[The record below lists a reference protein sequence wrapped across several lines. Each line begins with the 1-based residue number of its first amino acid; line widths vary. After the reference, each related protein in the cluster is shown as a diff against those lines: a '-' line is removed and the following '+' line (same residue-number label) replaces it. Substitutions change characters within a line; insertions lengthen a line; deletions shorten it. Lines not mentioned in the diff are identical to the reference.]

1 MPNDNIKTLY
11 VFDITQEKEVDET
24 TTRLEGDK
32 TINETVKVKKPFVT
46 HIAFKKI
53 SRAERE
59 DADIEKAS
67 WWNTYVKQGLMPEAV
82 LLKTYGNVGGILSD
96 DQKKQY
102 LDLRVKLKSKLE
114 EEVFMRTA
122 GAVDQEKADALSR
135 EIIVLRDEIIAFEQ
149 DQASF
154 FENTA
159 EAKARLKVVQFL
171 ILHLSYVRADENQ
184 PWIPFFKG
192 TNTKDKLADY
202 TAKEEAADELFSLSK
217 IYLEFLAAFVFGSNY
232 VATTADI
239 DSYLKEQN
247 VRA

>member
-1 MPNDNIKTLY
+1 MLNDNIKTLY
-11 VFDITQEKEVDET
+11 TFQISQDREVDET
-24 TTRLEGDK
+24 TSRIEGDK
-32 TINETVKVKKPFVT
+32 TINEIVKIKKPFVT

-102 LDLRVKLKSKLE
+102 LDLRVKLKQKLE
-114 EEVFMRTA
+114 EEVFLRTA
-122 GAVDQEKADALSR
+122 SAPDTDKADVLSR

-149 DQASF
+149 DQSSF

-171 ILHLSYVRADENQ
+171 ILHLSYTRADESQ
-184 PWIPFFKG
+184 PWVPFFKG
-192 TNTKDKLADY
+192 ATTKEKLADY
-202 TAKEEAADELFSLSK
+202 TAKEDAADELFSLSK

-232 VATTADI
+232 VATTSDI
-239 DSYLKEQN
+239 EQYLKEQN